1 MADHA
6 PHGGKDLIA
15 PGTGGPATGN
25 AEDEAARALSEER
38 GRKLFAGPC
47 TFMLGVTKEAYL
59 PDSGLIEVAF
69 AGRSNVGKSSLINA
83 LTNRKG
89 LARTSNTPGRTQ
101 EINFFRLGDAL
112 VLVDLPGYGF
122 AQAPKGQVDAWTDL
136 IERYLKGRQPLR
148 RVCLLIDGRHGLK
161 ASDRDAMTLMD
172 RSAVSYQVVLT
183 KMDKILTA
191 ERQPMIDKVA
201 AELKGRPAAHPHII
215 ASSAAEGWGLPEI
228 RSALSDL
235 AADASLG

>member
-6 PHGGKDLIA
+6 PHGGEDLIA
-15 PGTGGPATGN
+15 PGTGGPAPGN
-25 AEDEAARALSEER
+25 AEDEEARVLSAER

-47 TFMLGVTKEAYL
+47 AFMLGVTKEAYL
-59 PDSGLIEVAF
+59 PEAALIEVAF

-101 EINFFRLGDAL
+101 EINFFRLGDSL

-228 RSALSDL
+228 RSGLSDL

>member
-1 MADHA
+1 VGDHA
-6 PHGGKDLIA
+6 PHGGEDLIA
-15 PGTGGPATGN
+15 PGTSGPAPGN
-25 AEDEAARALSEER
+25 AEDEEARALAAER

-47 TFMLGVTKEAYL
+47 VFMLGVTKEAYL
-59 PDSGLIEVAF
+59 PDAALIEVAF

-101 EINFFRLGDAL
+101 EINFFRLGDSL

-122 AQAPKGQVDAWTDL
+122 AQAPKGQVDAWTNL

-228 RSALSDL
+228 RGALSDL
-235 AADASLG
+235 AAEASLG

>member
-6 PHGGKDLIA
+6 PHGGEDLSA
-15 PGTGGPATGN
+15 PVDPA
-25 AEDEAARALSEER
+25 EEAARARWLEA

-47 TFMLGVTKEAYL
+47 GFVRGVVKEADL
-59 PDSGLIEVAF
+59 PPADLIEVAF

-83 LTNRKG
+83 LTGRKT

-101 EINFFRLGDAL
+101 EINLFRLGEAL
-112 VLVDLPGYGF
+112 MLVDLPGYGF
-122 AQAPKGQVDAWTDL
+122 AQAPKGQVDAWTGL

-172 RSAVSYQVVLT
+172 KSAVSYQVVLT
-183 KMDKILTA
+183 KMDKLNPGQ
-191 ERQPMIDKVA
+191 RQPMVDKVA
-201 AELKGRPAAHPHII
+201 AELKGRPAAHPRII
-215 ASSAAEGWGLPEI
+215 ASSSAEGWGVPEI
-228 RSALSDL
+228 RAELAEL
-235 AADASLG
+235 AAEASLG

>member
-1 MADHA
+1 M
-6 PHGGKDLIA
+6 
-15 PGTGGPATGN
+15 
-25 AEDEAARALSEER
+25 
-38 GRKLFAGPC
+38 
-47 TFMLGVTKEAYL
+47 
-59 PDSGLIEVAF
+59 
-69 AGRSNVGKSSLINA
+69 
-83 LTNRKG
+83 
-89 LARTSNTPGRTQ
+89 
-101 EINFFRLGDAL
+101 
-112 VLVDLPGYGF
+112 LVDLPGYGF

-228 RSALSDL
+228 RSGLSDL